1 MPEYR
6 YLQLNESNFPFFAGI
21 FGSVCR
27 GDYTSDNIAFGQAVV
42 DCFVT
47 STSCRSRACT
57 RATSIFWCEYP
68 SWLANEK
75 RWEDRHLGHYLHI
88 GGFFRFEMQSNKVIS
103 TSWLGYRVNVG
114 ELPLQIVGKM
124 VSSNELR
131 LVLEGVECPETRS
144 SIIEDWKNL
153 LSEDFLAKYYN

>member
-6 YLQLNESNFPFFAGI
+6 YLQLNKSNFDFFAALL
-21 FGSVCR
+21 R
-27 GDYTSDNIAFGQAVV
+27 GPCMTAWASSNIEFGQKIV
-42 DCFVT
+42 DSFLT
-47 STSCRSRACT
+47 TERYPT
-57 RATSIFWCEYP
+57 RYCHQASSVRWCEYP
-68 SWLANEK
+68 SWLNDEP

-153 LSEDFLAKYYN
+153 ISEDFLAKYYN